1 MQYKD
6 TSLRAGWPAA
16 EACLKAVLRGYERY
30 AVEKTLSV

>member
-6 TSLRAGWPAA
+6 TSLCVGWTAAG
-16 EACLKAVLRGYERY
+16 ACLGAVLNGYERY